1 MASKPTPSSA
11 TVSGVVS
18 LLRQAPS
25 RGRGRRSPVMIWMQ
39 QNRKELE
46 AAFLQ
51 DTPAWNVIA
60 SYLGD
65 NGIMNGDGK
74 PPTAAS
80 ARSAW
85 ARVKAEAKAK
95 VKGLGAPAAATP
107 APATSPAPSVPSDG
121 QEPPRPMH
129 ERFTTATLRNH
140 TPAAP
145 PPDPPPPLP
154 TVPRQDSKAVIAAL
168 VGRGARPSGFRKPE
182 PKDE

>member
-1 MASKPTPSSA
+1 MAPKPPPPSA

-46 AAFLQ
+46 TAFLQ
-51 DTPAWNVIA
+51 DAPAWNVIA
-60 SYLGD
+60 SYLG
-65 NGIMNGDGK
+65 NSGIMNGDGK

-85 ARVKAEAKAK
+85 SRVKADAKAK
-95 VKGLGAPAAATP
+95 TSAAPAPVPAA
-107 APATSPAPSVPSDG
+107 SPAPSVLPDE
-121 QEPPRPMH
+121 QEPPRPSH

-154 TVPRQDSKAVIAAL
+154 AVPRQDSKAVIAAL
-168 VGRGARPSGFRKPE
+168 LGRGTRPSGFRKPE
-182 PKDE
+182 PQDE

>member
-1 MASKPTPSSA
+1 
-11 TVSGVVS
+11 
-18 LLRQAPS
+18 
-25 RGRGRRSPVMIWMQ
+25 MIWMQ

-46 AAFLQ
+46 TAFLQ

-65 NGIMNGDGK
+65 GGIMNGDGK

-95 VKGLGAPAAATP
+95 ASSALAGTAAPVPAASPTFSVLP
-107 APATSPAPSVPSDG
+107 AEQEAPQPS
-121 QEPPRPMH
+121 H

-140 TPAAP
+140 NPATP

-168 VGRGARPSGFRKPE
+168 LGRGTRPSGFRKPE
-182 PKDE
+182 PQDE